1 MSQTTKTS
9 VLIADPHLLIRE
21 GVKAVLSSDAHFE
34 VVGEVMKGDELCAA
48 VRALKPHIVV
58 IDYSTP
64 GCFSIED
71 IPAVYNLSPNSRV
84 LVLTNNQNKNDIL
97 KALEYGVNNYILKKC
112 SKDELLAAVYA
123 TVKKERYMCRHAIDA
138 IVEKHI
144 HPNESY
150 EGISLSPREIE
161 IIQLI
166 SEGNTNNS
174 IAKLLYLSIHTVST
188 HRKNILKKFGLKKSS
203 ELVMHAIRAG
213 IITPSE
219 L

>member
-1 MSQTTKTS
+1 MPKSSKTS

-21 GVKAVLSSDAHFE
+21 GVKAVLSTDAHFE
-34 VVGEVMKGDELCAA
+34 VVAEVMKGEDLCSA
-48 VRALKPHIVV
+48 VRALKPHIV
-58 IDYSTP
+58 IMDFSSP
-64 GCFSIED
+64 GCFTIED
-71 IPAVYNLSPNSRV
+71 IPAVYDLSPASRV
-84 LVLTNNQNKNDIL
+84 LVLTNNKNKNDIL
-97 KALEYGVNNYILKKC
+97 KALEYGVDNYILKKC
-112 SKDELLAAVYA
+112 GKDELLAAIYA
-123 TVKKERYMCRHAIDA
+123 TVKKERYMCRHAVDA
-138 IVEKHI
+138 IVEKHM

-150 EGISLSPREIE
+150 DGISLSPREIE

-219 L
+219 S